1 MNQYLLTG
9 KIFSMHGLKG
19 YLKVYPLCDSP
30 DDLLELEKVF
40 LDEKG
45 KKRLEIEKGHIRKN
59 IVYLKF
65 KDIDDAN
72 IAQKY
77 IGKSIYLDKNDIVLE
92 EGCYF
97 VEDLLG
103 ACVIDEK
110 SGENYGRI
118 IEISNNGSHDIYHI
132 ERNSG
137 KVNFFPAVVEFII
150 STDIENKVIKIKTI
164 PGMFEK

>member
-1 MNQYLLTG
+1 MNRYLLTG
-9 KIFSMHGLKG
+9 KILSLHGLKG

-45 KKRLEIEKGHIRKN
+45 KNTLEIEKGHIRKN
-59 IVYLKF
+59 IAYLKF

-72 IAQKY
+72 VAQEY
-77 IGKSIYLDKNDIVLE
+77 VGKSIYLDKNDFVLDE
-92 EGCYF
+92 DCYF

-103 ACVIDEK
+103 ASVIDEK

-118 IEISNNGSHDIYHI
+118 IEVSNNGSHDIYHI

-137 KVNFFPAVVEFII
+137 KVNFFPAVDEFLI
-150 STDIENKVIKIKTI
+150 STDVEKKVIKIKTI
-164 PGMFEK
+164 PGMFK